1 MLKQLK
7 ADLRKF
13 ASPQKAKILSKF
25 FKTGPGQYG
34 EGDKFLGVKVP
45 ESRLVVKKYKNLSFQ
60 NIDAL
65 LHSKIHEE
73 RLVALLIL
81 VEQFKSAGKQNDEKT
96 REKIYRF
103 YLDNTRYVNNWDL
116 VDLSASRIVGPYL
129 EDKPK
134 DILKKLARSKSLW
147 ERRIAMLS
155 TGHYIWHGNSKWG
168 LEIAEMLLKDEH
180 DLIHKA
186 VGWMLREI
194 GKDCSEKTLTDFL
207 DKHTTVMPRTM
218 LRYAIE
224 RFPEEKRQ
232 HYLNLKQL

>member
-1 MLKQLK
+1 MIDKLN

-13 ASPQKAKILSKF
+13 ASTEKAKNLARF

-34 EGDKFLGVKVP
+34 EGDQFIGVTVP
-45 ESRLVVKKYKNLSFQ
+45 QSRTVAKKYKNLPFEEPPT
-60 NIDAL
+60 L
-65 LHSKIHEE
+65 LHSRIHEE

-81 VEQFKSAGKQNDEKT
+81 IEQFNSASREDEET
-96 REKIYRF
+96 CEKIYRF
-103 YLDNTRYVNNWDL
+103 YLDNTTYINNWDL

-134 DILKKLARSKSLW
+134 AILRKLALSKSLW
-147 ERRIAMLS
+147 ERRIAMIS
-155 TGHYIWHGNSKWG
+155 TSHYIWNGDPKWG
-168 LEIAEMLLKDEH
+168 LEIAKTLLNDKH

-194 GKDCSEKTLTDFL
+194 GKNCSEKVLTDFL
-207 DKHTTVMPRTM
+207 DKHAATMPRTM

-224 RFPEEKRQ
+224 KFPEEKRQ
-232 HYLNLKQL
+232 KYLTRTS

>member
-1 MLKQLK
+1 MIDELK

-13 ASPQKAKILSKF
+13 ASSERAKILARF

-34 EGDKFLGVKVP
+34 EGDVFIGATVP
-45 ESRLVVKKYKNLSFQ
+45 QSRAVAKAYKDLLLEEIST
-60 NIDAL
+60 L
-65 LHSKIHEE
+65 LHSRVHEE
-73 RLVALLIL
+73 RLVALFILI
-81 VEQFKSAGKQNDEKT
+81 EQFKAAGQRRDEKT

-103 YLDNTRYVNNWDL
+103 YLDNTAYINNWDL

-134 DILKKLARSKSLW
+134 DILRKLALSKSLW
-147 ERRIAMLS
+147 ERRIAMIS
-155 TGHYIWHGNSKWG
+155 TFHYIWNGDPKWG
-168 LEIAEMLLKDEH
+168 LEIAEILLNDKH

-194 GKDCSEKTLTDFL
+194 GKNCGENVLTNFL
-207 DKHTTVMPRTM
+207 DEHTGVIPRTT

-224 RFPEEKRQ
+224 KFPEEKRQ
-232 HYLNLKQL
+232 KYLTRTS

>member
-81 VEQFKSAGKQNDEKT
+81 VEQFKSAGKQNGEKT

-194 GKDCSEKTLTDFL
+194 GKNCGEKILTDFL
-207 DKHTTVMPRTM
+207 DEHATQMPRTA
-218 LRYAIE
+218 LRYSIE
-224 RFPEEKRQ
+224 RFPKNKRKY
-232 HYLNLKQL
+232 YLNLK